1 MNTTKVKYVPT
12 PMVGWRDGDIYNLT
26 TYHVS
31 PLSGLHSLTL
41 PEATMIA
48 DFMNRLTNPQSVR
61 AIQSRVMTSTG
72 KGINKLLYPRRY
84 SVTFL
89 DPGETVDR
97 LQLRVVEGVIVWS
110 EESILERLENEVFNL

>member
-1 MNTTKVKYVPT
+1 MINTQVKYVPT
-12 PMVGWRDGDIYNLT
+12 PMMGWRDGDIYDLT

-31 PLSGLHSLTL
+31 PLSGLHGLTL
-41 PEATMIA
+41 AEANMVA
-48 DFMNRLTNPQSVR
+48 AFMNRLHNPQSIRV
-61 AIQSRVMTSTG
+61 IENRVMTSTG

-97 LQLRVVEGVIVWS
+97 LQLRVVDGAIVWS
-110 EESILERLENEVFNL
+110 KDSILERLENEK